1 MKRFFDKD
9 VVKITYL
16 AVGIFIVVYV
26 IIQILPFK
34 LSTSWQPVALA
45 IAILLAAPL
54 IFSLLWERLT
64 SIKVFGVEVGL
75 SEVAQPASDIPVI
88 DSTDP
93 IFQPPSIRM
102 MQEIRINIIFSINQ
116 SNDTK
121 LAKINLGQ
129 GHTWRIVF
137 LYLLIAFLEDES
149 ETQQIVFVDNVNGQ
163 EERFIGLGAPASIR
177 LAIAS
182 KFPDLETAYRRAY
195 ANSMGEVGPGSG
207 ESSIGFLERKVQYIL
222 RGFLSYLLD
231 GQRQRQKEE
240 SDIEIN
246 IFEIW
251 VSSGQLENW
260 LKLANN
266 GVRLTKAQIDTLQAD
281 RKFTPSLLSI
291 IINQA
296 NGNINTFRIDT
307 STRFLALIQGE
318 KLILIVDLLQLAVIT
333 AADATPKT

>member
-1 MKRFFDKD
+1 
-9 VVKITYL
+9 
-16 AVGIFIVVYV
+16 
-26 IIQILPFK
+26 
-34 LSTSWQPVALA
+34 
-45 IAILLAAPL
+45 
-54 IFSLLWERLT
+54 
-64 SIKVFGVEVGL
+64 
-75 SEVAQPASDIPVI
+75 
-88 DSTDP
+88 
-93 IFQPPSIRM
+93 
-102 MQEIRINIIFSINQ
+102 
-116 SNDTK
+116 
-121 LAKINLGQ
+121 
-129 GHTWRIVF
+129 
-137 LYLLIAFLEDES
+137 LLIAFLEDES

-163 EERFIGLGAPASIR
+163 EERFIGLGAPVSIR
-177 LAIAS
+177 RAIAS

-195 ANSMGEVGPGSG
+195 ANSMVEVGPGSG

-222 RGFLSYLLD
+222 QGFLSYILD
-231 GQRQRQKEE
+231 GQRQRQRQKEE

-281 RKFTPSLLSI
+281 RKFTPSLLST

-333 AADATPKT
+333 AADAIPKN